1 MKGKKIYIII
11 ICIFVAAFLFYPGSN
26 LFTWIGARAQ
36 IKSQEREMRRL
47 NSEISQMNAQIHSLM
62 DDKDS
67 LERFARERFHFA
79 ENGEDVYLID
89 E

>member
-11 ICIFVAAFLFYPGSN
+11 ICVFVLSFLFYPGCN

-36 IKSQEREMRRL
+36 IKSQEREIRRL
-47 NSEISQMNAQIHSLM
+47 NEDISRMDAQIHSLM
-62 DDKDS
+62 DNKDS
-67 LERFARERFHFA
+67 LERFARERFHFTQ
-79 ENGEDVYLID
+79 NGEDVYLIG